1 MEKTHVDNGE
11 GNSLQSAQ
19 EFENVTG
26 THPTKNKFPSV
37 IKKKKIT
44 IQPICLEKETLFI
57 GLHRHETKLL

>member
-26 THPTKNKFPSV
+26 THPTKNKFQV
-37 IKKKKIT
+37 
-44 IQPICLEKETLFI
+44 
-57 GLHRHETKLL
+57 